1 MSFAGLFQR
10 KEAPVARFVD
20 GRLGFAVGDIHGRS
34 DLLLRMLERL
44 DQETAGEDG
53 EGGEAGE
60 TGEAPILVFLGDYV
74 DRGPDSAGVIQTL
87 IERGEAGGEDVR
99 FLKGNHEQAM
109 LAFLDDPLANR
120 AWLAHGGLDT
130 LASYGVHP
138 LPAIAAPDHQIA
150 AAGEQFRDIIPA
162 DHLEFL
168 QGLEKFVV
176 LGDYLFVHAG
186 VDCSRKLGDQE
197 EKDLFWAR
205 ERFIGDRR
213 RFSHFVVH
221 GHTPVET
228 PFADHRRI
236 CIDTGAYATGRLTA
250 ARFEDDRV
258 SAMMINLDED
268 GGPGAYWASLK

>member
-1 MSFAGLFQR
+1 
-10 KEAPVARFVD
+10 
-20 GRLGFAVGDIHGRS
+20 
-34 DLLLRMLERL
+34 
-44 DQETAGEDG
+44 
-53 EGGEAGE
+53 
-60 TGEAPILVFLGDYV
+60 
-74 DRGPDSAGVIQTL
+74 
-87 IERGEAGGEDVR
+87 
-99 FLKGNHEQAM
+99 
-109 LAFLDDPLANR
+109 
-120 AWLAHGGLDT
+120 
-130 LASYGVHP
+130 
-138 LPAIAAPDHQIA
+138 
-150 AAGEQFRDIIPA
+150 
-162 DHLEFL
+162 
-168 QGLEKFVV
+168 
-176 LGDYLFVHAG
+176 
-186 VDCSRKLGDQE
+186 LGDQE